1 MYLNLILKKKKL
13 FVNKVNDV
21 QGNRNYAHKN
31 TISPIDK
38 QSNLA
43 SKTEPE
49 SNQEGSI
56 VVISEVDNQCQ
67 TTSKQDGSIIEM
79 RKVDNQCQ
87 TTLNQ
92 EGSIVVLSKVD
103 NQCQTTSDHGP
114 IIVISEADN
123 QCQTPS
129 KQDCSI
135 IVISEVYNQC
145 QTTSDLA
152 NQIPNNF
159 KLTQEENKILEE
171 QVEKISTPDSNSAEN
186 FLEKSENREKEN
198 ISISHNIANIGQNL
212 PANVYIQ
219 SIIINSEDHVMHLID
234 SQREDEKVMSQLSA
248 AERSVK
254 TNLVLG
260 TIFIIV
266 MSCSIFVADKW
277 RNHFYAIVVMSIR
290 GSMPI
295 LTAIANFGTVKN
307 VASQYFNQFKHRLT
321 TIQL

>member
-13 FVNKVNDV
+13 FVNKVNVV
-21 QGNRNYAHKN
+21 QEDRNYVDKN
-31 TISPIDK
+31 IIPPIDK
-38 QSNLA
+38 QSNLDK
-43 SKTEPE
+43 KTEPE
-49 SNQEGSI
+49 PDQEGSI
-56 VVISEVDNQCQ
+56 DVISEDDNQCQTTSNHGSIIEMREVDNQCQ
-67 TTSKQDGSIIEM
+67 TPS
-79 RKVDNQCQ
+79 
-87 TTLNQ
+87 NQ
-92 EGSIVVLSKVD
+92 EGSIIVLSEVD

-114 IIVISEADN
+114 IIVISESDN

-129 KQDCSI
+129 KQDYSI

-145 QTTSDLA
+145 QTTSDLV
-152 NQIPNNF
+152 NQISNNF
-159 KLTQEENKILEE
+159 KVTQEENKILEE
-171 QVEKISTPDSNSAEN
+171 QVEKISTPDSKSAEN
-186 FLEKSENREKEN
+186 FSEKSENREKEN
-198 ISISHNIANIGQNL
+198 ISISHNIANIGQNI
-212 PANVYIQ
+212 PANAYIQ